1 MRKME
6 ESGNGPELDQL
17 MTVEEASRRLSVT
30 KARCYELI
38 RRKILPAVE
47 LGRQKR
53 ISERAMRRFIKRG
66 GKGLGEE
73 KSRH

>member
-1 MRKME
+1 MRKTE
-6 ESGNGPELDQL
+6 ENGNGLDVDQL
-17 MTVEEASRRLSVT
+17 ITVQEASRRLSIT

-53 ISERAMRRFIKRG
+53 ISERAMKRFIKRG
-66 GKGLGEE
+66 GKGLREE
-73 KSRH
+73 KGRH